1 MTEEKKKP
9 IPRFASEDE
18 EREFWANHDTTEY
31 EWGEPR
37 RARFPNLEPTFKEVS
52 FSLHEK
58 LLKEIELMAEKQGI
72 PVETL
77 IEKYLSER
85 ILEER
90 EVEEAG

>member
-1 MTEEKKKP
+1 MRGKKP

-31 EWGEPR
+31 EWGKPH
-37 RARFPNLEPTFKEVS
+37 RAHFPNLEPTFKKVS
-52 FSLHEK
+52 VSLSK
-58 LLKEIELMAEKQGI
+58 ALLEEIELLAEKQGI

-77 IEKYLSER
+77 IEKYLSKK

-90 EVEEAG
+90 EAGGLE